1 MSLNRACFDL
11 CIGNRNAPAITR
23 CCRLL
28 FGLLIFS
35 LLLPPLSFSQ
45 TEAPAVAP
53 ANPAVPEA
61 NPARPTVSTPATLTP
76 VGYIQLET
84 GALGASESAELSWR
98 YGFNEVMKLTVAP
111 RLQLIVSDEPFDRYN
126 VGHGARSGNGTAEV
140 FLGVQAVALRGE
152 GVKPTIAASYYR
164 RVYDDGVPDLDIGSA
179 RNSFLLLA
187 SADVKGFHYDAN
199 ALFNEQTD
207 GAHRLQTGQTLSIS
221 HALIGKFTLSGEI
234 WHFTQPYLR
243 GHAVGNL
250 WALSYAPKKNLVF
263 DVGFNHGLTDT
274 STRWEAFAGFTYLL
288 PRQLF
293 HGLWMNR

>member
-1 MSLNRACFDL
+1 MILSRACFDL
-11 CIGNRNAPAITR
+11 CFGNRNARVIGLCGP
-23 CCRLL
+23 LS
-28 FGLLIFS
+28 FGLLAFS
-35 LLLPPLSFSQ
+35 LLLPPLSFGQ
-45 TEAPAVAP
+45 TEAPAVAR

-76 VGYIQLET
+76 VGYIQFET

-98 YGFNEVMKLTVAP
+98 YGFNEVIKVTVAP

-164 RVYDDGVPDLDIGSA
+164 RVYDDGVPDLYIGSA

-243 GHAVGNL
+243 NHAVGNL

-263 DVGFNHGLTDT
+263 DVGFNRGLRDT

-288 PRQLF
+288 PHQLF
-293 HGLWMNR
+293 HALWMNR